1 MANIRRAARHEQ
13 LLRIC
18 ILALALLLPMVSLAS
33 ELRSESVTHAA
44 LPVGAK
50 VSEEQAKQAALEK
63 IPGEV
68 TDATIEK
75 KLGKMVWVIEIVAQN
90 GGAEI
95 DVLVDLVSGKVL
107 GVER

>member
-1 MANIRRAARHEQ
+1 MANIRPVAWLEQ
-13 LLRIC
+13 LLRTC
-18 ILALALLLPMVSLAS
+18 ILVPALLLPMVSSAS
-33 ELRSESVTHAA
+33 EPKSESVTHAA

-50 VSEEQAKQAALEK
+50 ITEEQAKQVALQK

-90 GGAEI
+90 GGVET
-95 DVLVDLVSGKVL
+95 DVLVDLVSGEVL